1 MSSCTIQKLS
11 AEQFRELKKLLEG
24 MTHSGSKTLCQREL
38 EALFS
43 LLESDERFI
52 DAAFGL
58 LKGYLKK
65 EHSEVRFST
74 VQIYNELFLKY
85 DTIREKVLER
95 LDKFFR
101 YALGLKCR
109 IPPPDAAAQALVPL
123 AIGVFDLWHTRFGSN
138 CMKLRNGY
146 NLLKNVHNVDFS
158 TKSFVDPKERKEKEE
173 NRKRLLKINKER
185 LKNSNKQMEELK
197 PEIEASLTSLD
208 SCFELLLPSDD
219 LLQTESTEGPSNEET
234 DMRLYGVVN
243 SRDFNIEIN
252 LDDKVEIVEDD
263 ENSPILEAANDSFK
277 IINNSFLPKVT
288 AWVELITIAEGER
301 ELLKTALYLK
311 DRLDAVVAKY
321 NRLQIVKPP
330 PRKQEDEYDE
340 VTSDS
345 DLEEVPEFKPD
356 RRTVTREEIGFL
368 SERLDLLKAKRS
380 KDGEC
385 SNVKREKEKLPE
397 SEVPSSELEETE
409 KTSEKIKTKDRK
421 AQLLEVAPKLP
432 YDIDLYHWEDE
443 KLPTPT
449 LVPVNTEGGRFW
461 GASISEEIG
470 EVALPGGSES
480 LRSRVIEFTGKFEPV
495 TRACRAPLPSGK
507 LCPRHDRRKCPLHGV
522 IVDRDEEGKIVN
534 PEDEEKVKKSTKAS
548 EVVPDWQDPKL
559 LAEIK
564 AATGIDLKMPVKG
577 QRLKKKKH
585 PGLTDINP
593 KVDTPESRIA
603 KKIFN
608 KRALKRVAAT
618 LDKLDQKRYRDKFG
632 DQFNYVHDTS

>member
-1 MSSCTIQKLS
+1 MSQCTTQKLS
-11 AEQFRELKKLLEG
+11 TEQFRELKKLLEA
-24 MTHSGSKTLCQREL
+24 MTHSGSKTLCEGEL
-38 EALFS
+38 KALFS

-58 LKGYLKK
+58 LKGHLKK

-85 DTIREKVLER
+85 DSIRDKVLER
-95 LDKFFR
+95 LDKYFK
-101 YALGLKCR
+101 YALGLKCSL
-109 IPPPDAAAQALVPL
+109 PPPDAAAQALVSL
-123 AIGVFDLWHTRFGSN
+123 AIGVFDLWHSRFGSN
-138 CMKLRNGY
+138 FMKLRNGY
-146 NLLKNVHNVDFS
+146 NLLKDVHNVDFS
-158 TKSFVDPKERKEKEE
+158 TKTFIDPKERKEKEE

-197 PEIEASLTSLD
+197 PEIEASLISLD

-219 LLQTESTEGPSNEET
+219 FLQSESTGVPSNEET
-234 DMRLYGVVN
+234 DMRLYGVIN
-243 SRDFNIEIN
+243 SRDFNIEIK
-252 LDDKVEIVEDD
+252 LDDKVKIVEDD
-263 ENSPILEAANDSFK
+263 ENSPILEAARDSFK
-277 IINNSFLPKVT
+277 MVNNSFLPKVT
-288 AWVELITIAEGER
+288 AWVELITIADGER

-311 DRLDAVVAKY
+311 DRLDAAVAKY

-330 PRKQEDEYDE
+330 PRKQEDDIDE

-345 DLEEVPEFKPD
+345 DLEEVPEVKPD
-356 RRTVTREEIGFL
+356 KRTVTREEVGFL
-368 SERLDLLKAKRS
+368 SERLDLFKKKSSKA
-380 KDGEC
+380 GEC
-385 SNVKREKEKLPE
+385 SNPKRIKE
-397 SEVPSSELEETE
+397 EVPKDEVPPSEPEA
-409 KTSEKIKTKDRK
+409 TSEKVKIKDRK
-421 AQLLEVAPKLP
+421 TQLLEVAPKLP

-470 EVALPGGSES
+470 EVALPGGSDS

-507 LCPRHDRRKCPLHGV
+507 LCPRHDRQKCPLHGV
-522 IVDRDEEGKIVN
+522 IVDRDEEGNIVN
-534 PEDEEKVKKSTKAS
+534 PEDEEKVKKSTKAP
-548 EVVPDWQDPKL
+548 EVPDWQDPKL

-564 AATGIDLKMPVKG
+564 AATGVDLKMPVKG

-603 KKIFN
+603 NKIFN
-608 KRALKRVAAT
+608 KRSLKRVAAT

-632 DQFNYVHDTS
+632 DQFNYIHDTS